1 MGGMFPDHLINIVG
15 KTEEEVKALLDD
27 DLNIEG
33 VKEIK
38 VGVLTVQAHIP
49 QHSPMCVIGA

>member
-38 VGVLTVQAHIP
+38 VGVLP
-49 QHSPMCVIGA
+49 

>member
-1 MGGMFPDHLINIVG
+1 MFPDHLINIVG

-38 VGVLTVQAHIP
+38 VGVLP
-49 QHSPMCVIGA
+49 